1 MASMIPVPADTGISD
16 RVLTENVGRRLPELP
31 QLIGPNITVTPPT
44 DTTPGGK
51 IFEDVVRR
59 TIFWE
64 AADITDDVQE
74 RSNEDD
80 SVCWG
85 NIFRVEWIKW

>member
-1 MASMIPVPADTGISD
+1 MIPDPGKTGISD
-16 RVLTENVGRRLPELP
+16 KVPTENVGRRELAFP
-31 QLIGPNITVTPPT
+31 QLIGPNITITPPT

-51 IFEDVVRR
+51 IFEDVVRG

-64 AADITDDVQE
+64 VTDFTDDVE
-74 RSNEDD
+74 KTNGDEVS
-80 SVCWG
+80 WG